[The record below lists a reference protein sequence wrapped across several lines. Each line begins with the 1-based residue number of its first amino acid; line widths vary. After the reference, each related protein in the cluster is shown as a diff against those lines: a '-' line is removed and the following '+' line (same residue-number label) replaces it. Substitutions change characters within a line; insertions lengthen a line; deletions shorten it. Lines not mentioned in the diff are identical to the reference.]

1 MEGRVCVITGAT
13 AGIGRFAAKG
23 LARLGAH
30 VVIACRSASRG
41 EEVRAE
47 ILREVPDAKV
57 DIAIG
62 DLASQ
67 AAVRALAADL
77 LARFPRIHVLVNNAG
92 LVNLG
97 RQVTEEGIEG
107 VFAVNHLAPFL
118 LTKLLEERLI
128 ESAPARV
135 VNVASEA
142 HRWKPLDFDDLQS
155 ERGYRTMIVYGRS
168 KLCNILFTRDLAR
181 RLAGR
186 GVTVNALHPG
196 TVATQIGQNNGRWVG
211 WLMKVLA
218 ITPFFKTPEQG
229 ADTIIYLASSPE
241 VDGVTGEYFI
251 DRKIKRPSRA
261 ACDEE
266 AAARLYRVS
275 AELTGVSS

>member
-1 MEGRVCVITGAT
+1 MKGRVCVITGAT

-30 VVIACRSASRG
+30 VVIACRSPSRG

-47 ILREVPDAKV
+47 ILREVPGAEG
-57 DIAIG
+57 DIAVG

-97 RQVTEEGIEG
+97 RQVTEDGIEG
-107 VFAVNHLAPFL
+107 SFAVNHLAPFL

-142 HRWKPLDFDDLQS
+142 HRWRPLNFDDLQS
-155 ERGYRTMIVYGRS
+155 ERGYRAMIAYGRS
-168 KLCNILFTRDLAR
+168 KLCNILFTRELAR
-181 RLAGR
+181 RLAGK

-196 TVATQIGQNNGRWVG
+196 AVATQIGQNNGRWVR
-211 WLMKVLA
+211 WVMKVL
-218 ITPFFKTPEQG
+218 TPFFKTPEQG
-229 ADTIIYLASSPE
+229 ADTIVYLASAPE
-241 VDGVTGEYFI
+241 LEGVTGEYFI

-266 AAARLYRVS
+266 DAVKLYRVS
-275 AELTGVSS
+275 AELTGVSA